1 MTPDEARDKLEEF
14 RVLVDD
20 VDRRI
25 VALLNE
31 RTRVVENIGRVKRQT
46 QMPIYEPRREDQ
58 VFANVSATNRGPL
71 TEEAV
76 PHLRAHHRRNA
87 HDPARVDGIRW
98 RQINVSRH
106 AAGRHG
112 ATDPGG
118 H

>member
-31 RTRVVENIGRVKRQT
+31 RTRVVEDIGRVKRQT
-46 QMPIYEPRREDQ
+46 NLPIYEPKREDQ

-76 PHLRAHHRRNA
+76 RRIFERII
-87 HDPARVDGIRW
+87 DEMRMIQRVWMKSDGEK
-98 RQINVSRH
+98 
-106 AAGRHG
+106 
-112 ATDPGG
+112 
-118 H
+118 